1 MRLYMATPLRAVL
14 AGLLW
19 AASLWL
25 LADSLIFALSAGD
38 PAAGIQRGCYT
49 AIENALGCKAP
60 TLWIRPTEFG
70 LGVLLFLGIPGALGV
85 STVRAWKRRRHKA
98 GAA

>member
-1 MRLYMATPLRAVL
+1 MPTPLRAVL
-14 AGLLW
+14 LGLLW
-19 AASLWL
+19 VASLWL

-38 PAAGIQRGCYT
+38 PAAGIERGCYT
-49 AIENALGCKAP
+49 AIEDALGCKAP

-85 STVRAWKRRRHKA
+85 SAVRAWRRRRHKA
-98 GAA
+98 GAV

>member
-1 MRLYMATPLRAVL
+1 MATPLRVVL

-19 AASLWL
+19 VASLFL
-25 LADSLIFALSAGD
+25 LADSLIFALSGGN
-38 PAAGIQRGCYT
+38 PEAGIEPGCYT
-49 AIENALGCKAP
+49 AIENALDCKAP

-70 LGVLLFLGIPGALGV
+70 LGVLLFLGIPVALVV
-85 STVRAWKRRRHKA
+85 SAVRAWKRRRHKA